1 MAIYNEFIN
10 KTTETHTLSEF
21 IDIGNNNHEIN
32 YIDIT
37 FNENRDGLEF
47 VVKVLLD
54 DYVED
59 LLDMT
64 VDVDVTSEEVQKYKY
79 NPKMLSY
86 DLYGST
92 AFFYVFLRLYNLCNI
107 HDFDISSKKLK
118 LLPKTIM
125 SKVVSLIYSDNKNA
139 IDAFNNYLA
148 EDSVPTKLV
157 PYKH

>member
-92 AFFYVFLRLYNLCNI
+92 AFFYVILRLNNLCNI

-139 IDAFNNYLA
+139 IDNYIM
-148 EDSVPTKLV
+148 
-157 PYKH
+157 

>member
-64 VDVDVTSEEVQKYKY
+64 VNVDVTSEEVQKYKY

-92 AFFYVFLRLYNLCNI
+92 SFFYVILRLNNLCNI

-139 IDAFNNYLA
+139 IDAFNNYDA
-148 EDSVPTKLV
+148 EDSVPTKIV

>member
-10 KTTETHTLSEF
+10 KTTDTHTLSEF

-32 YIDIT
+32 YLDIT

-47 VVKVLLD
+47 IVKVLLD
-54 DYVED
+54 DYID
-59 LLDMT
+59 NLLDMT
-64 VDVDVTSEEVQKYKY
+64 VDVDVSSEEVQKYKY

-92 AFFYVFLRLYNLCNI
+92 SFFYVILRLNNLCNI
-107 HDFDISSKKLK
+107 HDFTISSKKLK

-139 IDAFNNYLA
+139 IEAFNNYHSD
-148 EDSVPTKLV
+148 DSVAKEIL

>member
-54 DYVED
+54 DYVDD

-92 AFFYVFLRLYNLCNI
+92 AFFYVILRLNNLCNI

-139 IDAFNNYLA
+139 TDAFNNYHA
-148 EDSVPTKLV
+148 EDSVPTKIV

>member
-10 KTTETHTLSEF
+10 KTTETHTLAEF

-92 AFFYVFLRLYNLCNI
+92 AFFYVILRLNNLCNI

-139 IDAFNNYLA
+139 IDAFNNYHA
-148 EDSVPTKLV
+148 EDSIPTKIV

>member
-1 MAIYNEFIN
+1 MAIYNEFTS
-10 KTTETHTLSEF
+10 KTTNSHTLSEF

-32 YIDIT
+32 YLDIT

-54 DYVED
+54 DYVDD

-64 VDVDVTSEEVQKYKY
+64 VDVDVTSEEVQRYKY

-92 AFFYVFLRLYNLCNI
+92 AFFYVILRLNNLCNI

-139 IDAFNNYLA
+139 IATFNNYHA
-148 EDSVPTKLV
+148 DDSIPTKIV

>member
-92 AFFYVFLRLYNLCNI
+92 SFFYVILRLNNLCK
-107 HDFDISSKKLK
+107 DRKS
-118 LLPKTIM
+118 
-125 SKVVSLIYSDNKNA
+125 VV
-139 IDAFNNYLA
+139 
-148 EDSVPTKLV
+148 
-157 PYKH
+157 

>member
-92 AFFYVFLRLYNLCNI
+92 SFFYVILRLNNLCNI

-139 IDAFNNYLA
+139 IDAFNNYNA
-148 EDSVPTKLV
+148 EDSIPTKIV